1 MDIKFILA
9 LRKVK
14 SICDYQFGQV
24 ITDILFEDESE
35 IQFIFSRN
43 TGKIKHIYQDNN
55 LLLNLRP
62 TNGFFTLSLFSAER
76 IINKTPPPKLRA
88 VVMSEVSEFIKKGR
102 NVFCKHVVDID
113 ITLRPNDEVIVVN
126 QNDDLLAIGKVVI
139 PIPYIRSFQTGIA
152 LKIRKGIGKSKLL
165 I

>member
-1 MDIKFILA
+1 MNIEFILA

-14 SICDYQFGQV
+14 AICDYQFGQA

-43 TGKIKHIYQDNN
+43 TGKIKHVYQDKN

-62 TNGFFTLSLFSAER
+62 TNGFFTLSLFSAGKV
-76 IINKTPPPKLRA
+76 INNTPSPNHRA
-88 VVMSEVSEFIKKGR
+88 VVMSEVSEFIRKGR

-113 ITLRPNDEVIVVN
+113 MTLRPNDEVIVVN
-126 QNDDLLAIGKVVI
+126 QKNDLLAIGKLVI
-139 PIPYIRSFQTGIA
+139 PVPYVRSFQTGIA
-152 LKIRKGIGKSKLL
+152 LKIRKGTDKSKF
-165 I
+165 

>member
-14 SICDYQFGQV
+14 AICDYQFGQA

-35 IQFIFSRN
+35 IHFIFSRN
-43 TGKIKHIYQDNN
+43 TGKIKHIYHENN

-76 IINKTPPPKLRA
+76 IINNTPSPKHRA
-88 VVMSEVSEFIKKGR
+88 VVMSEISEFIRKGR
-102 NVFCKHVVDID
+102 NVFCKHIVDID
-113 ITLRPNDEVIVVN
+113 IALRPNDEVIVVDQSN
-126 QNDDLLAIGKVVI
+126 DLLAIGRLVI
-139 PIPYIRSFQTGIA
+139 PVPYVRSFQTGIA
-152 LKIRKGIGKSKLL
+152 LKVRKGIGKSKF
-165 I
+165 

>member
-14 SICDYQFGQV
+14 AICDYQFGQA
-24 ITDILFEDESE
+24 ITDILFKDESE
-35 IQFIFSRN
+35 IQIIFSRN
-43 TGKIKHIYQDNN
+43 TGKIKHIYQDSN

-76 IINKTPPPKLRA
+76 IISNTPSPKLRA
-88 VVMSEVSEFIKKGR
+88 IVMSEVSEFIRKGR

-113 ITLRPNDEVIVVN
+113 STLRPNDEVIVVN
-126 QNDDLLAIGKVVI
+126 QNNDLLAIGKLVI
-139 PIPYIRSFQTGIA
+139 PVPYVRSFQTGIA
-152 LKIRKGIGKSKLL
+152 LKIRKGIGKSKL
-165 I
+165 

>member
-14 SICDYQFGQV
+14 AICDYQFGQA

-35 IQFIFSRN
+35 IHFIFSRN
-43 TGKIKHIYQDNN
+43 TGKIKHIYRENN

-76 IINKTPPPKLRA
+76 IINSTPSPKHRA
-88 VVMSEVSEFIKKGR
+88 VVMSEISEFIRKGR
-102 NVFCKHVVDID
+102 NVFCKHIVDID
-113 ITLRPNDEVIVVN
+113 ITLRPNDEVIVVDQSN
-126 QNDDLLAIGKVVI
+126 DLLAIGRLVI
-139 PIPYIRSFQTGIA
+139 PVPYVKSFQTGIA
-152 LKIRKGIGKSKLL
+152 LKISKGIGKNKF
-165 I
+165 

>member
-14 SICDYQFGQV
+14 AICDYQFGQA

-35 IQFIFSRN
+35 IHFIFSRN
-43 TGKIKHIYQDNN
+43 TGKIKHIYRENN

-76 IINKTPPPKLRA
+76 IINSTPSPQHRA
-88 VVMSEVSEFIKKGR
+88 VVMSEISEFIRKGR
-102 NVFCKHVVDID
+102 NVFCKHLQEID
-113 ITLRPNDEVIVVN
+113 IKLRPLDEVIVVN
-126 QNDDLLAIGKVVI
+126 QEDEILAIGRLSM
-139 PIPYIRSFQTGIA
+139 PIPYIKAFNTGIA
-152 LKIRKGIGKSKLL
+152 INVRKGNKSKL
-165 I
+165 

>member
-14 SICDYQFGQV
+14 AICDYQFGQA

-35 IQFIFSRN
+35 IHFIFSRN
-43 TGKIKHIYQDNN
+43 TGKIKHIYRENN

-76 IINKTPPPKLRA
+76 IINSTPSPKHRA
-88 VVMSEVSEFIKKGR
+88 VVMNEISEFIRKGR
-102 NVFCKHVVDID
+102 NVFCKHIVDID
-113 ITLRPNDEVIVVN
+113 ITLRPNDEVIVVDQSN
-126 QNDDLLAIGKVVI
+126 DLLAIGRLVI
-139 PIPYIRSFQTGIA
+139 PIPYVRSFQTGIA
-152 LKIRKGIGKSKLL
+152 LKIRKGIGKNKF
-165 I
+165 

>member
-14 SICDYQFGQV
+14 AICDYQFGQV
-24 ITDILFEDESE
+24 ITDILFEEENE
-35 IQFIFSRN
+35 IQFVFSRN
-43 TGKIKHIYQDNN
+43 TGKIKHIYLDNN

-62 TNGFFTLSLFSAER
+62 TNGFFTLSLHSAER
-76 IINKTPPPKLRA
+76 IINNTPSPKYRA
-88 VVMSEVSEFIKKGR
+88 VVMSEVSEFIRKGR

-126 QNDDLLAIGKVVI
+126 QNNDLLAIGKLVI
-139 PIPYIRSFQTGIA
+139 PVPYIRSFQTGIA
-152 LKIRKGIGKSKLL
+152 LKIRKGIGKSKL
-165 I
+165 

>member
-14 SICDYQFGQV
+14 AICDYQFGPT
-24 ITDILFEDESE
+24 ITDILFEDESN

-76 IINKTPPPKLRA
+76 IINNTKSPILRA
-88 VVMSEVSEFIKKGR
+88 VVMNEVSEFIKKGR
-102 NVFCKHVVDID
+102 SVFCKHVVDID
-113 ITLRPNDEVIVVN
+113 FTLRPNDEVIVVN
-126 QNDDLLAIGKVVI
+126 QNNDILAIGKLVI
-139 PIPYIRSFQTGIA
+139 PVPYIRSFQTGIA
-152 LKIRKGIGKSKLL
+152 LKIRKGIGKSKL
-165 I
+165 

>member
-14 SICDYQFGQV
+14 AICDYQFGQA

-35 IQFIFSRN
+35 IHFFFFLY
-43 TGKIKHIYQDNN
+43 TGKRKHIYQDNN

-62 TNGFFTLSLFSAER
+62 TNGFFTLSLFSAGR
-76 IINKTPPPKLRA
+76 IIDNTPSPKIRA
-88 VVMSEVSEFIKKGR
+88 VILSEVSEFIRKGR

-113 ITLRPNDEVIVVN
+113 SSLRPNDEVIVVN
-126 QNDDLLAIGKVVI
+126 QNNDLLAIGKLVI
-139 PIPYIRSFQTGIA
+139 PVPYIRSFQTGIA
-152 LKIRKGIGKSKLL
+152 LKIRRGIGKSKL
-165 I
+165 

>member
-14 SICDYQFGQV
+14 AICDYQFGQE
-24 ITDILFEDESE
+24 ITDILFEDESK
-35 IQFIFSRN
+35 IQFFFSRN

-62 TNGFFTLSLFSAER
+62 TNGYFTLSLFSAEK
-76 IINKTPPPKLRA
+76 IIDNTPLPKLRT
-88 VVMSEVSEFIKKGR
+88 VVMSEVSEFIRMGR

-113 ITLRPNDEVIVVN
+113 STLRANDEVIVVN
-126 QNDDLLAIGKVVI
+126 QNNDLLAIGKLVI
-139 PIPYIRSFQTGIA
+139 PVPYIKSFQTGIA
-152 LKIRKGIGKSKLL
+152 LKIRKGIGKSKL
-165 I
+165 